1 MPPMGRFGQRLL
13 PYLYLVAAV
22 GRLIAAA
29 LRLGG
34 LLVQAVAHGI
44 ARAAAVPIRSLIGHA
59 VLRGTVLR
67 FIGAFAVFRHVLSP
81 LFKVAY

>member
-34 LLVQAVAHGI
+34 LLQAVAHGI
-44 ARAAAVPIRSLIGHA
+44 ARAAAVTIRSLIGHA

>member
-44 ARAAAVPIRSLIGHA
+44 ARAAAVTIRSLIGHA
-59 VLRGTVLR
+59 VLFCEERFCALLVLLL
-67 FIGAFAVFRHVLSP
+67 FFAMSFH
-81 LFKVAY
+81 LFSK

>member
-44 ARAAAVPIRSLIGHA
+44 ARAAAVTIRSLIGHA

-67 FIGAFAVFRHVLSP
+67 FIGAFAVFRHVLS
-81 LFKVAY
+81 K